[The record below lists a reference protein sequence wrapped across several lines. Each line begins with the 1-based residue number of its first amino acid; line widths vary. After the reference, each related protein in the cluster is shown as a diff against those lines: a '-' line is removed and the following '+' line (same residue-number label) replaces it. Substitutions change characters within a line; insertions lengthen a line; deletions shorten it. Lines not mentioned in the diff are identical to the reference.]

1 MWGGIAKAVG
11 TGCSPLPV
19 PTESPR
25 ASSHSA
31 GPPSLPREQPP
42 THSAATPTL
51 VPGGGQL
58 PPSAKGAP
66 SPPEGS
72 QPRGRPPVPLP
83 PQRGDT
89 ASSTQ
94 SSPPPRFSAAS
105 PGTTF
110 QSLLQPLDVHDPPGR
125 LPPSPRCSP
134 PPAPPPLTP
143 RRKPG
148 SSRRA
153 PHTHA
158 HTHTQTPGSATLQHG
173 ARAVPVRGPD
183 SPPSPSR
190 RGEGGGGRWRAGRR
204 GRGAG
209 RGDREGNG
217 GTAVRGNG
225 GTIGSEV
232 YGRSLRSLLGLPLSL
247 IPAPPRR
254 SSGKGMGNAE
264 LLPEW
269 RRLPAPAPQGDCA
282 PSSPPSG

>member
-1 MWGGIAKAVG
+1 MGPGAHLSPSPERAPG
-11 TGCSPLPV
+11 PLPTPRDPLPSHASSPLPTARRRR
-19 PTESPR
+19 PSSPAEGSCRPQPR
-25 ASSHSA
+25 ALPPRQKGLSREEDPLS
-31 GPPSLPREQPP
+31 PSLLSVG
-42 THSAATPTL
+42 T
-51 VPGGGQL
+51 
-58 PPSAKGAP
+58 
-66 SPPEGS
+66 
-72 QPRGRPPVPLP
+72 PLP
-83 PQRGDT
+83 PPNP
-89 ASSTQ
+89 
-94 SSPPPRFSAAS
+94 PPPRFSAAS

-232 YGRSLRSLLGLPLSL
+232 YSRSLRSLLGLPLSL